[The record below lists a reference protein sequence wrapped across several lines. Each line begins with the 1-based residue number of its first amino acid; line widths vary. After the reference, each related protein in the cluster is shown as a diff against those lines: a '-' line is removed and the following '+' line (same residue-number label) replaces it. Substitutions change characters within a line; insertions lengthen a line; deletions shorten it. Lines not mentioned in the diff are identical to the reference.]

1 MVFSRICNGPNG
13 VLIRISLDRA
23 KEGSKAAAK
32 NIILNNI
39 LEYRLAQRL
48 FYTITV
54 RDNCKPR
61 DEYIALEWLLLI
73 FLMPL
78 NLRLLI
84 TSLVV
89 FYPFYQPNE
98 PRDCSWE

>member
-23 KEGSKAAAK
+23 KEGSKVAAQ

-48 FYTITV
+48 FYTV
-54 RDNCKPR
+54 RDNCKSR
-61 DEYIALEWLLLI
+61 DEYIALEWILLI

-89 FYPFYQPNE
+89 FNPFYQPNE
-98 PRDCSWE
+98 PHNCSWE